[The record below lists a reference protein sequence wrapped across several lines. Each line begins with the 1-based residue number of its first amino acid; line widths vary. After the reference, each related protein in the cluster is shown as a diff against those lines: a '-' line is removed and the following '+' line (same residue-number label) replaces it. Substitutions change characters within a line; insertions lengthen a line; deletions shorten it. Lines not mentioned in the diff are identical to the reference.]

1 VEVAQLVRR
10 EDRPEAGETDWIFEL
25 TESDRAVTAAELE
38 IDWGGPDYRPVQLTI
53 GDSLEPGTPFRRIA
67 EGALLRLPVGER
79 QVTVQQV
86 SFAPRLGKYLKWT
99 VTNRHSTGEM
109 NVTGCRVTRAD
120 AWLQVDRTQLP
131 NPPPDALTLTLHTG
145 RTAIESRWGETPPV
159 PPCEPVANIPR
170 LAPSTQF
177 TPITPDNSPTRVR
190 REPGAS
196 SISFGLR
203 EILIGL
209 CALALGGMLIKW
221 MVELSRPPTVS
232 PPPPQRPA
240 G

>member
-1 VEVAQLVRR
+1 
-10 EDRPEAGETDWIFEL
+10 
-25 TESDRAVTAAELE
+25 
-38 IDWGGPDYRPVQLTI
+38 VQLTI

-79 QVTVQQV
+79 QVAVQQV
-86 SFAPRLGKYLKWT
+86 AFAPRLGKYLKWT
-99 VTNRHSTGEM
+99 VTNRHSTGEL

-120 AWLQVDRTQLP
+120 AWLQVARTQLP
-131 NPPPDALTLTLHTG
+131 NPLPDALTLTLHTG
-145 RTAIESRWGETPPV
+145 QTAIESRWGESPPA
-159 PPCEPVANIPR
+159 PQCEPVADIPR
-170 LAPSTQF
+170 LAPSTGF
-177 TPITPDNSPTRVR
+177 TPLDPQNSPTAGG

-209 CALALGGMLIKW
+209 CALALGGVLIKW
-221 MVELSRPPTVS
+221 MVELSRTSSVS

-240 G
+240 R